1 VFFAEDALDGF
12 RAENAS
18 PSTNYILV
26 KDFRA
31 DLVGFTFSSMELNFA
46 CINWVS
52 SFSAKVQISP
62 DVVGVTST
70 IHPRTDDLVDS
81 AHGCLSSSGMVLFPA
96 CSLRSI
102 VYLLFRYITFAQTW
116 TYLVFALLGFFY
128 PLVLSLILNPPIL
141 VLGSGM
147 SGSLSLAALVI
158 GLSLWS
164 FLLELWKEVSLL
176 PLYDFLLVYQRLYC
190 L

>member
-1 VFFAEDALDGF
+1 
-12 RAENAS
+12 
-18 PSTNYILV
+18 V

-70 IHPRTDDLVDS
+70 IHPRTDDLVDG

-102 VYLLFRYITFAQTW
+102 VYLLFRYRTFAQTW